1 VGTMYPVVSIK
12 RFITNH
18 FEIGEKSKDN
28 YIYMCHNFSMRRL
41 IKAAVAPGEF
51 KCRTCEILWSS
62 FMENNIPCI
71 DRSMRSGLHNFDFS
85 KPIALEKT
93 QPDLF

>member
-1 VGTMYPVVSIK
+1 MHRVLSSK
-12 RFITNH
+12 RNITNH
-18 FEIGEKSKDN
+18 FELGKKSKDN
-28 YIYMCHNFSMRRL
+28 YIFMCHKFSMRRI
-41 IKAAVAPGEF
+41 IKAAGAPGEF

-71 DRSMRSGLHNFDFS
+71 DRSIRSGLHNFDFS
-85 KPIALEKT
+85 KPIVLEKS

>member
-1 VGTMYPVVSIK
+1 MLNSESKARIIIPICA
-12 RFITNH
+12 IT
-18 FEIGEKSKDN
+18 SV
-28 YIYMCHNFSMRRL
+28 MRRI
-41 IKAAVAPGEF
+41 IKAAAAPGEF

-71 DRSMRSGLHNFDFS
+71 DRSIRSGLHNFDFS
-85 KPIALEKT
+85 KPIALEKS